1 MRAIALCLGTLVLAL
16 ASQPRRATAQVE
28 YKPSGARAIDAGVE
42 APQIELATLDGGR
55 VKLSALRGH
64 PVVITFW
71 GTWCPPCRDEFPAL
85 VTAHRKYRDAGL
97 EILAVNQRDQ
107 ELSTKD
113 VEIFA
118 KEFGVDFT
126 VALDPRGRSRRSYR
140 LVALPTTV
148 FIDSAG
154 TIRTVRSGPI
164 SARQL
169 ADGIATILPGK

>member
-1 MRAIALCLGTLVLAL
+1 MFAL
-16 ASQPRRATAQVE
+16 AGHPSRAAAQVE
-28 YKPSGARAIDAGVE
+28 YKPSGARAIEAGVP
-42 APQIELATLDGGR
+42 APQIELATLTGDR
-55 VKLSALRGH
+55 IKLSTLRGH

-85 VTAHRKYRDAGL
+85 VAAHERYRDAGL

-113 VEIFA
+113 VEDFA
-118 KEFGVDFT
+118 KEFEVDFT

-140 LVALPTTV
+140 LIALPTTV

-154 TIRTVRSGPI
+154 TIRAVHSGPI

-169 ADGIATILPGK
+169 AEGIATILPEMKRAN

>member
-1 MRAIALCLGTLVLAL
+1 MIAIRVGAAVILVASLAG
-16 ASQPRRATAQVE
+16 RGTAQVE
-28 YKPSGARAIDAGVE
+28 YRPSGARAIDTGVP
-42 APQIELATLDGGR
+42 APQIELATLAGGR
-55 VKLSALRGH
+55 VRLSELRGH

-85 VTAHRKYRDAGL
+85 VAAHKKHRNAGL

-113 VEIFA
+113 VEHFA

-154 TIRTVRSGPI
+154 TIRTVHSGAI
-164 SARQL
+164 SPRQL
-169 ADGIATILPGK
+169 AEGIATILPGR